1 MRCIYGVLNIWCSAS
16 LLYCIFGALQIWWII
31 YLSQYELHLR
41 CLALLVLCIIIC
53 TFGMHWNLWCA
64 ESLVRCNFGEL
75 YLGCNIYLVY
85 CIFGALHLWC
95 YVYKSAYMQFWY
107 ALHRQ
112 LWWCLF
118 GVITI
123 VQCIF
128 GALFLGL
135 GCNIFLV
142 LRLWCYALSAISR
155 RLATAVAH
163 LLYVKLSLNQWW
175 ILSNLKPCSA

>member
-1 MRCIYGVLNIWCSAS
+1 MNYILVAIFLWCNVSS
-16 LLYCIFGALQIWWII
+16 LHCIFGVM
-31 YLSQYELHLR
+31 Y
-41 CLALLVLCIIIC
+41 
-53 TFGMHWNLWCA
+53 MH
-64 ESLVRCNFGEL
+64 
-75 YLGCNIYLVY
+75 
-85 CIFGALHLWC
+85 
-95 YVYKSAYMQFWY
+95 FWY
-107 ALHRQ
+107 AMHRQ
-112 LWWCLF
+112 LCWCLV

-163 LLYVKLSLNQWW
+163 LLYYIDVYKLDIDIDMDISGIS
-175 ILSNLKPCSA
+175 ILIQIKRLI